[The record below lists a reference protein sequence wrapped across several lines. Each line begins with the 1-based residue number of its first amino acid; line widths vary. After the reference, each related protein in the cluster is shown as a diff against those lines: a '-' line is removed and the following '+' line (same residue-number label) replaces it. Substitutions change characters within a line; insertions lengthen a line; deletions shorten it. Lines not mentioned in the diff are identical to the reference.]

1 MGSEM
6 CIRDRYHNLN
16 VQRYETLSRRTIRH
30 SPNTY
35 GLYIAAQTVPSRTTM
50 AKTALVRQPY
60 SVAVPST
67 GGRLHPLVPEGF
79 CPPEQGELK
88 GA

>member
-1 MGSEM
+1 M
-6 CIRDRYHNLN
+6 

-35 GLYIAAQTVPSRTTM
+35 GLYIAPQTVPSRTTM
-50 AKTALVRQPY
+50 AKTAWVRQPY
-60 SVAVPST
+60 SVAVLST
-67 GGRLHPLVPEGF
+67 GGRLQSLVPEGF
-79 CPPEQGELK
+79 CPPDLGEPK